1 MHPACPVCQLS
12 FEPEPGFY
20 FGAMFVSYAINTL
33 QFFFAWGLLVYFYPS
48 YTLVHLLTLL
58 FGVVMLSLPFT
69 FRLSRAIWLVLFV
82 RYDPTWE
89 KKQND

>member
-1 MHPACPVCQLS
+1 
-12 FEPEPGFY
+12 
-20 FGAMFVSYAINTL
+20 MFVSYAINTL